1 MRGLDDIDEATVT
14 LVDRRLAQGFQF
26 MRDVLENP
34 ALNELIPDSA
44 ELVFRDVPIGEV
56 DVRLTAYPAP
66 DGADRWEARITGPA
80 ELVLQDSGPVGIET
94 TIGETPER
102 ALDALETSIRA
113 AVADRKVW
121 HAATG

>member
-1 MRGLDDIDEATVT
+1 MRGLDDVDETTVT

-56 DVRLTAYPAP
+56 DVRLTAYLAP

-80 ELVLQDSGPVGIET
+80 ELVLQASGAVGIET
-94 TIGETPER
+94 AIGETPEQ

-113 AVADRKVW
+113 AVTDRKVR

>member
-26 MRDVLENP
+26 MRDVLANP

-44 ELVFRDVPIGEV
+44 ELVFRDVPFGEV
-56 DVRLTAYPAP
+56 DIRLTAYPAP
-66 DGADRWEARITGPA
+66 NGADRWEARITGPS
-80 ELVLQDSGPVGIET
+80 ELVCQDSGSLGVET
-94 TIGETPER
+94 AIGETPEQ

-113 AVADRKVW
+113 AASDRQFRQAV
-121 HAATG
+121 TG

>member
-34 ALNELIPDSA
+34 ALNELIPDSV
-44 ELVFRDVPIGEV
+44 ELVFRDVPVGEV

-66 DGADRWEARITGPA
+66 NGAHRWEARITGPP
-80 ELVLQDSGPVGIET
+80 ELVCRDSGSLGVET
-94 TIGETPER
+94 TIGETPEQ

>member
-1 MRGLDDIDEATVT
+1 MTSLDDMDEASVT

-44 ELVFRDVPIGEV
+44 ELVFRDVPIGEF
-56 DVRLTAYPAP
+56 DIRLTAYRAP
-66 DGADRWEARITGPA
+66 NGDDRCEARVTGPS
-80 ELVLQDSGPVGIET
+80 ELVFQDSGSLGFET
-94 TIGETPER
+94 AFGETPEQ

-113 AVADRKVW
+113 AASGRQFRQAV
-121 HAATG
+121 TG

>member
-1 MRGLDDIDEATVT
+1 MRGLDNVDETTVT

>member
-34 ALNELIPDSA
+34 ALNVLIPDSA
-44 ELVFRDVPIGEV
+44 ELVFRDVSIGEV
-56 DVRLTAYPAP
+56 DVRLTANPAP
-66 DGADRWEARITGPA
+66 KDADRWEARITGPA
-80 ELVLQDSGPVGIET
+80 EMVCQDAGSLEVET
-94 TIGETPER
+94 AIGETAEQ
-102 ALDALETSIRA
+102 ALDALETSTRA
-113 AVADRKVW
+113 AFADRKFW